1 MYFSSESV
9 VAHSLILKEMRTI
22 KVWLIVN
29 LTILSLLL
37 NNMEY
42 VLFDYLTLLVVLH
55 WKRIKVNST

>member
-42 VLFDYLTLLVVLH
+42 VLFNLTLLVVLH

>member
-9 VAHSLILKEMRTI
+9 VVHSLILKEMRTI

-42 VLFDYLTLLVVLH
+42 VLFNLTLLVVLH